1 MGACSERVSGRV
13 AACERVHMCVV
24 WLCAPGTRT
33 PGLLEGRSRSGWDI
47 SGGEFQM
54 TADGLSQEFWG
65 LPFQAQL
72 GEAQAREGMRSK
84 SFEGDCGVRVRL
96 APVWAVFPWRNP
108 QRKRAMA
115 LKGACTK
122 DCPSHTYPTYHVS
135 SGTQGKLSQ
144 LSNEPLSV
152 NLLPLGS

>member
-1 MGACSERVSGRV
+1 MSGRV
-13 AACERVHMCVV
+13 AACVHGHVCVV
-24 WLCAPGTRT
+24 WLCAPGTCT
-33 PGLLEGRSRSGWDI
+33 SGLLEGREQEWVGI
-47 SGGEFQM
+47 SGAEFQM
-54 TADGLSQEFWG
+54 TAEGLSQEFWG

-115 LKGACTK
+115 LNRACTK
-122 DCPSHTYPTYHVS
+122 DCPSHTHPPASHVLRDTRQAVS
-135 SGTQGKLSQ
+135 TLTWISLCEFATSWFLS
-144 LSNEPLSV
+144 
-152 NLLPLGS
+152 